1 MVEQTL
7 VIQINGITT
16 KSFTPGTPFYFYCIR
31 HDGLEC
37 DPIHSGVAKFR
48 DFKVALSVLRAIEAY
63 CQDSSLFFNIMPY
76 EDAIKPG
83 QPPALREE

>member
-1 MVEQTL
+1 ML

-16 KSFTPGTPFYFYCIR
+16 KSFPPGTPFYFYCIR

-48 DFKVALSVLRAIEAY
+48 DSKTALHVLRAIKAY
-63 CQDSSLFFNIMPY
+63 CQDSSLFFNIMTY
-76 EDAIKPG
+76 EDAIKAG
-83 QPPALREE
+83 QPTALGAE